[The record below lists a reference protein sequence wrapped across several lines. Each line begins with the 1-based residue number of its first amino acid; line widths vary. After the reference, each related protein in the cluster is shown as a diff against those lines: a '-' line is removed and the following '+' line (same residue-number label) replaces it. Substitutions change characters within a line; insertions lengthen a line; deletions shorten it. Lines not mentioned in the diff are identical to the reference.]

1 MRLTTGVVSLAAV
14 LLACAGEPA
23 GPPDALTSLRVEGR
37 LLDPGGVP
45 VASGRVVAVPWYSS
59 ALKEQPEFRFPYH
72 WALTGPDG
80 GFVLSVPDLAG
91 VALDSVVLHAY
102 GPGCDAAES
111 RTMIPADSLPDGP
124 DGQLTLDLTGPA
136 RPAPTVTAVGTVCAA
151 GDDPVWGARDVN
163 LGIRTDSLRGELVYG
178 RWMVTYGHTSVG
190 PDGTFEGV
198 QREGTL
204 VIVLLPGDLS
214 SGDCTE
220 LRLAIPIGAGG
231 EWGRAGVLF
240 DDGCMPDGMDLVFA
254 PMPPGSFFPP

>member
-1 MRLTTGVVSLAAV
+1 MSETAGDWHPTACVLCSINCGLEVRVDDRAISRVRGDKAHPGSLGYTCEKGLRVDHYQSDPHRLTS
-14 LLACAGEPA
+14 P
-23 GPPDALTSLRVEGR
+23 LRR
-37 LLDPGGVP
+37 
-45 VASGRVVAVPWYSS
+45 R
-59 ALKEQPEFRFPYH
+59 
-72 WALTGPDG
+72 
-80 GFVLSVPDLAG
+80 
-91 VALDSVVLHAY
+91 
-102 GPGCDAAES
+102 
-111 RTMIPADSLPDGP
+111 
-124 DGQLTLDLTGPA
+124 
-136 RPAPTVTAVGTVCAA
+136 
-151 GDDPVWGARDVN
+151 
-163 LGIRTDSLRGELVYG
+163 
-178 RWMVTYGHTSVG
+178 